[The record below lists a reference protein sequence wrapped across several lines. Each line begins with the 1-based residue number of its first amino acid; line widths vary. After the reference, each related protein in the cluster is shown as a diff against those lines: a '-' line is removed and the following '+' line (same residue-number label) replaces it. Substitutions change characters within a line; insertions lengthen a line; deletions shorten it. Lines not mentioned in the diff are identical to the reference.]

1 MPLLGNDTDGAVTR
15 KRIEAFAAKTEKVTV
30 VAATD
35 AATTQAQATLAAAG
49 HVIYTMTPTAGRALT
64 TPTGAELGAA
74 FTDEAVGTSF
84 KFSVVN
90 LAGSNSCN
98 YPYGWRFWCHACG
111 CRSSSS
117 SLIGFVC
124 RCVHSSRHGNYL
136 PSLIIHNGLGGAE
149 TPPNHIFLGV
159 DYAS

>member
-49 HVIYTMTPTAGRALT
+49 HVVYTMTPSTGRTLT

-90 LAGSNSCN
+90 LAGAT
-98 YPYGWRFWCHACG
+98 HAITLTAG
-111 CRSSSS
+111 ASGVTLVGVVAVAAASSAS
-117 SLIGFVC
+117 FVG
-124 RCVHSSRHGNYL
+124 VFTA
-136 PSLIIHNGLGGAE
+136 PDTLIIYR
-149 TPPNHIFLGV
+149 V
-159 DYAS
+159 

>member
-15 KRIEAFAAKTEKVTV
+15 KRLETWAALREKVTV

-49 HVIYTMTPTAGRALT
+49 DVVYTMTPSTGRTLT

-90 LAGSNSCN
+90 LAGAT
-98 YPYGWRFWCHACG
+98 HAITLTAG
-111 CRSSSS
+111 ASGVTLVGVVAVAAASSAS
-117 SLIGFVC
+117 FVG
-124 RCVHSSRHGNYL
+124 VFTAADTV
-136 PSLIIHNGLGGAE
+136 IIYR
-149 TPPNHIFLGV
+149 V
-159 DYAS
+159 